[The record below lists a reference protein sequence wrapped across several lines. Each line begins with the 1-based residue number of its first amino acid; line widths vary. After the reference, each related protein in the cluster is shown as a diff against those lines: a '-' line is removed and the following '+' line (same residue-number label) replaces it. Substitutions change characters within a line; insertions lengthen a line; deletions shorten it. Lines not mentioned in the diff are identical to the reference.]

1 MWDLEVDLVCTGS
14 GAAGLATAVSAVDF
28 GGAVFIAASTHSDF
42 QGNAEATARGVAE
55 RLHPWLDEQVSDRET
70 TNYLAAL
77 SSDLGPM
84 RHGAWETGL
93 PISVV
98 HETPIEPRRFI
109 APFYGARLREWA
121 ARCLASPYGYLHT
134 RVSDWRTTTLHTA
147 MGESI
152 EVAEIGS
159 MAPDPVDVGGSV
171 LEWLTAQAHDRGIG
185 IQPGCS
191 LHRIV
196 FEEGEVVG
204 AVFTTSDGPLA
215 VRARHG
221 VTVATGLPHFGA
233 APPHQPSAGDADLR
247 VCLVS
252 RHASRFGRL
261 ELLTSEP
268 GAYEALSTCRQ
279 GNRQL
284 HVNLHETQGD
294 SPVWRCGRAEGYPLL
309 DQ

>member
-14 GAAGLATAVSAVDF
+14 GAAGLAAAISAVDF
-28 GGAVFIAASTHSDF
+28 GGDVFVAASTHSDHS
-42 QGNAEATARGVAE
+42 ADVETARAVAE
-55 RLHPWLDEQVSDRET
+55 RLHPWLGGHVSDLET
-70 TNYLAAL
+70 TEYLAAL
-77 SSDLGPM
+77 SSDLEPM
-84 RHGAWETGL
+84 RAGSGEAGL

-98 HETPIEPRRFI
+98 DEMPVGSRRVV
-109 APFYGARLREWA
+109 APFFGARLGEWA
-121 ARCLASPYGYLHT
+121 ARCLASPYGFLHT
-134 RVSDWRTTTLHTA
+134 RVSDWRTTTMHAAT
-147 MGESI
+147 GELI

-159 MAPDPVDVGGSV
+159 ITPDPVDVGGSV

-185 IQPGCS
+185 IERDCS

-196 FEEGEVVG
+196 FEDGDVVG

-215 VRARHG
+215 IRARHG
-221 VTVATGLPHFGA
+221 VTVATGLPQLGT
-233 APPHQPSAGDADLR
+233 APPQQPSARDTDLR

-261 ELLTSEP
+261 ELLTSQP
-268 GAYEALSTCRQ
+268 GTHDAAGTCRE

-284 HVNLHETQGD
+284 RVNLHEAQGE
-294 SPVWRCGRAEGYPLL
+294 SPVWRCGRAEGYPPL